1 MPHQGQRPNMHIM
14 RIYRLSIN
22 VQRIYANQN
31 STKVPQKQNKIFLE
45 FFFFFII
52 EISPPPHLFRAMP
65 SLGVGRN
72 IKPQNK
78 TEKENKTHKDTT
90 QNQIVNIYTK
100 ERQKEPTIQ
109 KKAKEKREKR
119 KREKG

>member
-1 MPHQGQRPNMHIM
+1 M
-14 RIYRLSIN
+14 S
-22 VQRIYANQN
+22 
-31 STKVPQKQNKIFLE
+31 
-45 FFFFFII
+45 
-52 EISPPPHLFRAMP
+52 
-65 SLGVGRN
+65 SLGVEIN

-78 TEKENKTHKDTT
+78 TEKENKERKTHKDTT

>member
-1 MPHQGQRPNMHIM
+1 M
-14 RIYRLSIN
+14 S
-22 VQRIYANQN
+22 
-31 STKVPQKQNKIFLE
+31 
-45 FFFFFII
+45 
-52 EISPPPHLFRAMP
+52 
-65 SLGVGRN
+65 SLGVEIN

-109 KKAKEKREKR
+109 KKRKGKKRKEKRDEK
-119 KREKG
+119 KCLANQVGC